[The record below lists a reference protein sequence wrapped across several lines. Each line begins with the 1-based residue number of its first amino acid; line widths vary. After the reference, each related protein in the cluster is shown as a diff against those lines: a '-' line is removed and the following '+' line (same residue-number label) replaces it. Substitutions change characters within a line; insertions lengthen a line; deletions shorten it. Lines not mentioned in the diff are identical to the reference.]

1 MPNNPYDKK
10 ILLQVPLAPGI
21 MIFRSNMD
29 STLYS
34 DLGVTGLT
42 SGSTPLGAFF
52 QANSPKPAVASRAL
66 VSGRDSFFC
75 NFANAALLRADGWN
89 VRPPKYRGVLEST
102 SNARAITRYVLTAA
116 LKYAWNEPIFKL
128 LTATARTALGVES
141 ATDSDRFS
149 LIWGSSFPRP
159 AIVKITTNTT
169 GATGPSDVVSSFAA
183 DAKLNSLPANAV
195 LARASEV
202 FMY

>member
-10 ILLQVPLAPGI
+10 ILLQVPLPPGV

-34 DLGVTGLT
+34 DLGVSGLT

-52 QANSPKPAVASRAL
+52 QANSPKPAVAKRVL

-75 NFANAALLRADGWN
+75 DFSKAALLRADGWN

-102 SNARAITRYVLTAA
+102 SGARAITRYVLTAG

-128 LTATARTALGVES
+128 ITQSVRTALGVES
-141 ATDSDRFS
+141 PTDSDRLT
-149 LIWGSSFPRP
+149 LIWGSTFPHP
-159 AIVKITTNTT
+159 ALVKIVTDTT
-169 GATGPSDVVSSFAA
+169 GTTGPSDTVSSFAA

-195 LARASEV
+195 LARARAI